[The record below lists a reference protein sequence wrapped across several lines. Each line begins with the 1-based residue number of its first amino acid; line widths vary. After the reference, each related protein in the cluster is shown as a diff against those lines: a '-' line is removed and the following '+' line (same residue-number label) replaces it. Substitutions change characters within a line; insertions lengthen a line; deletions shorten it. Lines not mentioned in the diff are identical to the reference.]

1 MENRR
6 RFFSHRIL
14 MSLWLILSAS
24 PSYAEQ
30 MEPLEPMAVIVAPQM
45 GAVGK
50 PARPERP
57 TTGITFLGAGPRYG
71 VGGDSPL
78 GEEQKERFRL
88 YDLAALLK
96 LPWEWRG
103 SSTAYRVET
112 RFIASAGELTAAG
125 QTSFMSTLVP
135 LLALT
140 SPEGAIAIDA
150 GIGPGFFTNYKFG
163 VQNFGGPVQIVGTA
177 GIGFTLFS
185 GFHAGYRFQHFS
197 DAGMYGPASLGVDM
211 HIMDIRYKF

>member
-1 MENRR
+1 MGNIE
-6 RFFSHRIL
+6 RFLVAAGITLSLVLSIVSSTSSHAEHLAMAVLAPQVGIPRESHR
-14 MSLWLILSAS
+14 
-24 PSYAEQ
+24 PTEQ
-30 MEPLEPMAVIVAPQM
+30 RKPMALL
-45 GAVGK
+45 
-50 PARPERP
+50 
-57 TTGITFLGAGPRYG
+57 GIGPRYG

-78 GEEQKERFRL
+78 GEEQKEDFRL
-88 YDLAALLK
+88 YDVAAMLR
-96 LPWEWRG
+96 LPWGWQHR
-103 SSTAYRVET
+103 STGWGLET
-112 RFIASAGELTAAG
+112 RFIASAGELAAAG

-140 SPEGAIAIDA
+140 SPNSIVAIDA
-150 GIGPGFFTNYKFG
+150 GIGPGFFSNYKFG

-197 DAGMYGPASLGVDM
+197 DAGMYGPTSLGVDM